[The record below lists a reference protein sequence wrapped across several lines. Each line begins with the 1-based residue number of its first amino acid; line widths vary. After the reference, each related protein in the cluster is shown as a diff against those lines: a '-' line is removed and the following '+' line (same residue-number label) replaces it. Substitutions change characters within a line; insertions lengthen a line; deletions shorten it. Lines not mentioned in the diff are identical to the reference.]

1 MDSRPVAGII
11 REGWG
16 GGAYLKNR
24 DQIITV
30 GMVSH
35 ASSDLKTQLVL
46 GGGGGRGHAPSDR
59 NILKFQVLNLL
70 EMQ

>member
-1 MDSRPVAGII
+1 MDSRPVAGIF

-46 GGGGGRGHAPSDR
+46 GGGRGYAPSDR